1 MRRWSSSLAVVL
13 LSLTLGWHWLAL
25 QSIAWASMLIERTGE
40 SSFSVAWTT
49 TFDGQHPCRI
59 CKAVAEGQSDETR
72 TTSTVS
78 VHMLEAAAPTT
89 LAVVISAPRVEP
101 VALRA
106 HPDPK
111 SRADRPILPPPRQA

>member
-1 MRRWSSSLAVVL
+1 MRRGFSSLAVVL

-25 QSIAWASMLIERTGE
+25 QSIAWASMLIERSGE

-49 TFDGQHPCRI
+49 TFDGKHPCRI
-59 CKAVAEGQSDETR
+59 CKAVAEGQSNETR

-78 VHMLEAAAPTT
+78 VHMLEAAAPAT

-101 VALRA
+101 FTLRR
-106 HPDPK
+106 DPAPR
-111 SRADRPILPPPRQA
+111 SRGDRPILPPPRQA

>member
-1 MRRWSSSLAVVL
+1 MRRWTSSLSVVL

-25 QSIAWASMLIERTGE
+25 QSIAWASMLIERTQE
-40 SSFSVAWTT
+40 SSFNVAWTT

-78 VHMLEAAAPTT
+78 VHMLEASIPATHSP
-89 LAVVISAPRVEP
+89 LILAPRVET
-101 VALRA
+101 ASLRSQSM
-106 HPDPK
+106 PK
-111 SRADRPILPPPRQA
+111 SRGDQPILPPPRQA

>member
-25 QSIAWASMLIERTGE
+25 QTIAWTSMLIERTQE

-49 TFDGQHPCRI
+49 TFDGKHPCRI

-72 TTSTVS
+72 TASTLSVS
-78 VHMLEAAAPTT
+78 MLEASIPMTT
-89 LAVVISAPRVEP
+89 TPVICAPRVEAP
-101 VALRA
+101 CTRIQ
-106 HPDPK
+106 PGPK
-111 SRADRPILPPPRQA
+111 SRVDRPILPPPRQA